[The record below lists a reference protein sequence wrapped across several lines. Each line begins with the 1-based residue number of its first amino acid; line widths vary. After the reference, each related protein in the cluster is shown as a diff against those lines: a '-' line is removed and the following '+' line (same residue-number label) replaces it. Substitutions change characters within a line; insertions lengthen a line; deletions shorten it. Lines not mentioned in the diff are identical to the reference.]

1 MKVTIATCGNTY
13 LLKKSLIDFGGVS
26 TGVGGTNSSELDVR
40 TSVRRVSSFKNLIK
54 DLVPE
59 DILKL
64 IPRSYD
70 IVGDIALINLPME
83 VLSYGGL
90 VGNAILALNK
100 NVRAVYAVGITVG
113 DFRVRELIHIA
124 GEEKT
129 STIHKEYGIKIYVDL
144 KNAYF
149 NPSLSEEHRRI
160 ANKVVNGESVLDLFT
175 GVGPFTLHILC
186 GRRAYVLAND
196 LNYHATECLRKSLEL
211 NGKAVKGVVD
221 IVNSDASELLNSIKG
236 EFFDKAILNLP
247 HKSTYYLGKTLN
259 IVKRG
264 GRAYTYVVAKTKP
277 EAVNEVLNTITTQKY
292 EICEPVKV
300 LDYAP
305 HKYIFRVEIIKK

>member
-1 MKVTIATCGNTY
+1 MKVTTTPFESTY
-13 LLKKSLIDFGGVS
+13 LPKKLLLDFGGVS
-26 TGVGGTNSSELDVR
+26 INGGNNSDTL
-40 TSVRRVSSFKNLIK
+40 SVRASVKRVGSFKTLIK

-59 DILKL
+59 DTLKL

-70 IVGDIALINLPME
+70 IVGDIALINLPKE
-83 VLSYGGL
+83 VLSYGWL
-90 VGNAILALNK
+90 VGNAILTLNK

-160 ANKVVNGESVLDLFT
+160 ANKVVDGESILDLFT

-186 GRRAYVLAND
+186 SRKAYVLAND
-196 LNYHATECLRKSLEL
+196 LNYYATECLRKSLEL
-211 NGKAVKGVVD
+211 NRKSVKGVVD
-221 IVNSDASELLNSIKG
+221 IVNSDASELLNSIKS

-247 HKSTYYLGKTLN
+247 HKSTYYLGRTLN
-259 IVKRG
+259 AIKRG
-264 GRAYTYVVAKTKP
+264 GTVYTYVVAKTKL
-277 EAVNEVLNTITTQKY
+277 EALNEVLNAITTQKY
-292 EICEPVKV
+292 EVCEPVRV

-305 HKYIFRVEIIKK
+305 HKYIFRVEITKK